1 MKCQLN
7 NLVNN
12 LVNKIQTPCP
22 EIRLWGGCSRYGFWH
37 SFSIASLPGGLM
49 IRNTKG
55 QGLTEYIILLL
66 LISVACITI
75 VRSIGVTV
83 HTKLEVARDHINK
96 DISIGDSN

>member
-1 MKCQLN
+1 
-7 NLVNN
+7 
-12 LVNKIQTPCP
+12 
-22 EIRLWGGCSRYGFWH
+22 
-37 SFSIASLPGGLM
+37 M